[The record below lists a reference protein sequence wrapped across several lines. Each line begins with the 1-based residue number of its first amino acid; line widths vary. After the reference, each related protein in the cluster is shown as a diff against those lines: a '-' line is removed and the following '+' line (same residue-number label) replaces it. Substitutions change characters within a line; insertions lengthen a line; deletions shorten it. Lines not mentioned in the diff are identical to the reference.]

1 MRTAA
6 VSAAAPDDTVL
17 EVDGLCVD
25 FTVRKRQVRVLS
37 DISFTVGRGETL
49 GIIGESGCGKS
60 MTALALLRMIPSPPG
75 RITAGRVLLHGEDLI
90 QVSERR
96 IRGIRGG
103 EISMIFQEPMT
114 SLNPVYT
121 IGNQIAETIRRHK
134 GIGRAAAWKEAADLL
149 DMVHI
154 PAPERRVGEY
164 PHQLSGGMR
173 QRVMIAMALACEPTV
188 LLADEPTTALDVTV
202 QAQIFDLLREI
213 QDAHGTC
220 IVLITHDF
228 GAVSEMADRVLVM
241 YAGHKVEEGT
251 LDEISDE
258 PRHPYTQGLLRSMPE
273 IVDDPA
279 DTRVRLP
286 EIPGTVPDLLRG
298 LQGCPFAPRCPSA
311 MSKCRELPD
320 YTRLG
325 DHRSVKCWL
334 ASDGAAE
341 RASP

>member
-1 MRTAA
+1 MTAR
-6 VSAAAPDDTVL
+6 DTVL
-17 EVDGLCVD
+17 EVEGLCVD
-25 FTVRKRQVRVLS
+25 FTIRKRQVRVLS
-37 DISFTVGRGETL
+37 DISFTVARGETL

-60 MTALALLRMIPSPPG
+60 MTALAMLRMIPSPPG
-75 RITAGRVLLHGEDLI
+75 RITAGRVLLNGEDLI
-90 QVSERR
+90 QVPEKR

-134 GIGRAAAWKEAADLL
+134 AIGRAAAWKEAVDLL

-154 PAPERRVGEY
+154 PAPERRVREY

-173 QRVMIAMALACEPTV
+173 QRVMIAMALAREPTV

-202 QAQIFDLLREI
+202 QAQIFDLLREL
-213 QDAHGTC
+213 QDTHGTC

-279 DTRVRLP
+279 DTREPLS

-298 LQGCPFAPRCPSA
+298 LKGCPFAPRCPSA

-320 YTRLG
+320 YTHLG
-325 DHRSVKCWL
+325 EHRSVKCWL
-334 ASDGAAE
+334 VSDDAGA
-341 RASP
+341 RAGP

>member
-1 MRTAA
+1 MQAATAR
-6 VSAAAPDDTVL
+6 DTVL
-17 EVDGLCVD
+17 EVEGLCVD

-60 MTALALLRMIPSPPG
+60 MTALAMLRMIPSPPG
-75 RITAGRVLLHGEDLI
+75 RITAGRVLLNGEDLL
-90 QVSERR
+90 QVPEKR

-134 GIGRAAAWKEAADLL
+134 AIGRAAAWKEAVDLL

-154 PAPERRVGEY
+154 PAPERRVREY

-173 QRVMIAMALACEPTV
+173 QRVMIAMALAREPTV

-202 QAQIFDLLREI
+202 QAQIFDLLREL
-213 QDAHGTC
+213 QEAHGTC

-228 GAVSEMADRVLVM
+228 GAVAEMADRVLVM

-279 DTRVRLP
+279 DIREPLS

-298 LQGCPFAPRCPSA
+298 LEGCPFAPRCPSA
-311 MSKCRELPD
+311 MPTCRELPD
-320 YTRLG
+320 YTHLG
-325 DHRSVKCWL
+325 EHRSVKCWL
-334 ASDGAAE
+334 ASDDAGA
-341 RASP
+341 RVRP

>member
-1 MRTAA
+1 MQA
-6 VSAAAPDDTVL
+6 VPAKDAVL
-17 EVDGLCVD
+17 EVEGLCVD
-25 FTVRKRQVRVLS
+25 FAVRKRQVRVLS

-75 RITAGRVLLHGEDLI
+75 RITAGRVLLNGEDLI
-90 QVSERR
+90 QVPEKR

-121 IGNQIAETIRRHK
+121 IGNQVAETIRRHK
-134 GIGRAAAWKEAADLL
+134 AIGRAAAWKEAVDLL

-154 PAPERRVGEY
+154 PAPERRVREY

-202 QAQIFDLLREI
+202 QAQIFDLLREL
-213 QDAHGTC
+213 QEVHGTC

-251 LDEISDE
+251 LDEISDD

-279 DTRVRLP
+279 DIREPLS

-320 YTRLG
+320 YTHLG
-325 DHRSVKCWL
+325 EHRSVRCWL
-334 ASDGAAE
+334 ASDDAGG
-341 RASP
+341 RTGS

>member
-1 MRTAA
+1 MAGATAHA
-6 VSAAAPDDTVL
+6 QEVVL
-17 EVDGLCVD
+17 QVENLCVD
-25 FTVRKRQVRVLS
+25 FGVRGRRVRILS
-37 DISFTVGRGETL
+37 DISFSLRRGETL

-60 MTALALLRMIPSPPG
+60 MTALALLRMVPSPPG
-75 RITAGRVLLHGEDLI
+75 RITGGRVLLNGEDLV
-90 QVSERR
+90 QVSEKR

-103 EISMIFQEPMT
+103 EMSMIFQEPMT

-134 GIGRAAAWKEAADLL
+134 QVDRAAAWKEAIDLL

-154 PAPERRVGEY
+154 PAPERRVREY

-202 QAQIFDLLREI
+202 QAQIFDLLKEI
-213 QDAHGTC
+213 QEAHGTC
-220 IVLITHDF
+220 IILITHDF

-251 LDEISDE
+251 LDQISDD
-258 PRHPYTQGLLRSMPE
+258 PRHPYTRGLLRSMPE
-273 IVDDPA
+273 LVDTPA
-279 DTRVRLP
+279 DVRVRLP

-298 LQGCPFAPRCPSA
+298 LEGCPFAPRCSSA
-311 MSKCRELPD
+311 MSKCRDLPG
-320 YTRLG
+320 YSRLG
-325 DHRSVKCWL
+325 EHRSVKCWL
-334 ASDGAAE
+334 ESDCA
-341 RASP
+341 RSHASP